1 MCICYTFHKGIGSDK
16 MKKCKIPEAT
26 INRLSIYSRFLELE
40 ELNGVVTVSSN
51 EIAKKIGITPAQVR
65 RDLAYFGEF
74 GTRGVGY
81 NVKDLK
87 ENIMRILGLHKRW
100 NIALIGAGN
109 LGRALINYKG
119 FSERGF
125 DIVAV
130 FDNNPNKIG
139 KIIRDKKILDIKRDL
154 EKTVKEFN
162 INLAIVA
169 VTAISAQE
177 VVDDLVKAGIKGIIN
192 FAPISISVPSDVII
206 RRVDLASQLEVLT
219 FNIQNKNLY
228 SK

>member
-1 MCICYTFHKGIGSDK
+1 

-26 INRLSIYSRFLELE
+26 INRLSIYSRLLELE
-40 ELNGVVTVSSN
+40 ELNGVVTISSN
-51 EIAKKIGITPAQVR
+51 EIAENWITSAQV

-81 NVKDLK
+81 NVKNLK

-169 VTAISAQE
+169 VTAINAQE

>member
-1 MCICYTFHKGIGSDK
+1 MISYYNFMRTAYLLLTQTYSILKNTCVYVILFTRELEVINE
-16 MKKCKIPEAT
+16 KCKIPEAT

-154 EKTVKEFN
+154 EKLLKSL
-162 INLAIVA
+162 ILI
-169 VTAISAQE
+169 
-177 VVDDLVKAGIKGIIN
+177 
-192 FAPISISVPSDVII
+192 
-206 RRVDLASQLEVLT
+206 
-219 FNIQNKNLY
+219 
-228 SK
+228 